1 MIRTQTATGD
11 PAWLATDYAEVKQL
25 LTDDRLGRSHP
36 EPEKASR
43 TGDSAL
49 FGGPMGNF
57 ETEQADHARMRA
69 LLQPHF
75 SAKHMRALRPRVH
88 DLASSLIDD
97 LRSPADLQASL
108 ATPLPILV
116 ICELLGVPYEDR
128 DQFRAWS
135 VAAGTFTDRDA
146 SAQGLAALYGYGLS
160 LVAKKRADPGDD
172 VISRLCETES
182 DEAAAQLSMALL
194 FAGHETTVVR
204 IGMALMLLLREPD
217 RWKRL
222 AADPA
227 LIPAAIE
234 ETLRWPTELQYIRHG
249 GLPRYARTD
258 FTVGE
263 AQVCTGDLVLLS
275 LSNANLDASVFPEP
289 ERFDITRDA
298 TGHLTFGH
306 GIRYCL
312 GAPLARIE
320 LQETLGQ
327 LIPRFPDMRLAV
339 PADELRYRTETLTGG
354 LIELPVT
361 WE

>member
-1 MIRTQTATGD
+1 MIRTHTATGD
-11 PAWLATDYAEVKQL
+11 PAWMATEYAEVRRL
-25 LTDDRLGRSHP
+25 LSDERLGRSHP
-36 EPEKASR
+36 EPEKAGR

-75 SAKHMRALRPRVH
+75 SAKHMRALRPRIQSM
-88 DLASSLIDD
+88 AAELIDD
-97 LRSPADLQASL
+97 LRSPADLQAAV
-108 ATPLPILV
+108 ATPLPIMV

-135 VAAGTFTDRDA
+135 EAAGTFTDRDA

-160 LVAKKRADPGDD
+160 LVAKKRVTPGDD
-172 VISRLCETES
+172 VISRLCETET

-204 IGMALMLLLREPD
+204 IGMALMMLLAEPGE
-217 RWKRL
+217 WQRL
-222 AADPA
+222 AADPS

-234 ETLRWPTELQYIRHG
+234 ETLRWPTELQYVSHG

-258 FTVGE
+258 FTVGD
-263 AQVCTGDLVLLS
+263 AQVRTGDLVLLN
-275 LSNANLDASVFPEP
+275 LSGANQDPSVFPDP
-289 ERFDITRDA
+289 KRFDTTRDA

-320 LQETLGQ
+320 LQEVLGQ
-327 LIPRFPDMRLAV
+327 LIPRHPGMRLAV
-339 PADELRYRTETLTGG
+339 PVEQLRYRTETLTGG